1 MALYLTVYP
10 DERTCN
16 IWAEV
21 TDRCRRVGRRI
32 QTADAWIA
40 SAARQW
46 DCPLVTTDYRDFAAI
61 DELNVIPIP

>member
-1 MALYLTVYP
+1 MALYLTLFP
-10 DERTCN
+10 DERTCA

-21 TDRCRRVGRRI
+21 MDKCRRMGRGI

-46 DCPLVTTDYRDFAAI
+46 DCPLVTTDFRDYAPIEDLDVVAI
-61 DELNVIPIP
+61 R